1 MFSNH
6 PGWSSSFTVASGTR
20 TLDARTPRPNIQ
32 LLGLAARFAYNVR
45 RRETSDWSYRMN
57 KVTFF
62 KVGETYTNDQIRFSL
77 DLENLGG
84 IRPSLDS
91 SGHVRHVA
99 IMTAAED
106 SGRLLSENP
115 YRDRIEGDIL
125 VYTAQGREGDQ
136 ALAGRNKRLVEQY
149 AVPTPFFGF
158 ANIGRQTYR
167 FLGLLE
173 LLRHYQEKQADTKG
187 ALRRVWLFEFKIHDR
202 PEVVPI
208 EDAASISASILAQ
221 SHRDDPS
228 EGSEREVTP
237 LPEGVSEGRAATAPE
252 ELEAVRGRLLQFTPY
267 DFEHFIRLLLERSG
281 FVRVSVTRA
290 SGDGGIDLNAYVD
303 ERNEFF
309 AGTHVQA
316 QVKRWR
322 HAVGS
327 PEINNFRGALSTT
340 AKGVFITTSHFT
352 RAAVAEARHD
362 SKASIALVDGD
373 KLAGIII
380 RNEVPTKQ
388 AP

>member
-1 MFSNH
+1 
-6 PGWSSSFTVASGTR
+6 
-20 TLDARTPRPNIQ
+20 
-32 LLGLAARFAYNVR
+32 
-45 RRETSDWSYRMN
+45 MN
-57 KVTFF
+57 KLTFF
-62 KVGETYTNDQIRFSL
+62 QVGETYTNDQIRFSL

-91 SGHVRHVA
+91 KGNVRHVA

-106 SGRLLSENP
+106 SGRHRTENP

-136 ALAGRNKRLVEQY
+136 ALTGRNKRLVEQY

-173 LLRHYQEKQADTKG
+173 LLRHYQETQADTKG
-187 ALRRVWLFEFKIHDR
+187 DLRRVWLFEFKIHEK

-208 EDAASISASILAQ
+208 EDSVSISASILAQ
-221 SHRDDPS
+221 SRRDNS
-228 EGSEREVTP
+228 VESSEREVASLP
-237 LPEGVSEGRAATAPE
+237 QGPEGFATTAPE
-252 ELEAVRGRLLQFTPY
+252 EIETIRARLLQFTPY

-281 FVRVSVTRA
+281 FVKVSVTRA

-303 ERNEFF
+303 EKNEFF

-352 RAAVAEARHD
+352 RAALAEARHD
-362 SKASIALVDGD
+362 SKPSIALVDGD
-373 KLAGIII
+373 KLAGIIV
-380 RNEVPTKQ
+380 RNEVPTNVS
-388 AP
+388 P